1 MVVEFVFTTQPN
13 YRTMKI
19 TKFGIAAILLTGL
32 TLGSCIEHEII
43 PAPEPVVDLECH
55 FQGFVN
61 GTDVELT
68 QNVNGYNCNPT
79 KEKIILPAPQ
89 LSSAIYYSE
98 MSSGQTAV
106 YVKVGLGSVLWDA
119 ASVSDPT
126 LTLFNDFFMNNLT
139 PAYSNNA
146 VAGFE
151 VEYRDPMGKIWTS
164 HDNSVNPQNVTFS
177 SIKQE
182 SDSNGDYSMFTC
194 NFNCYVYNQDVVT
207 LEWDSLNIQNA
218 VYKGWFKR

>member
-1 MVVEFVFTTQPN
+1 MKN
-13 YRTMKI
+13 YKT
-19 TKFGIAAILLTGL
+19 GIAAILFAGL

-61 GTDVELT
+61 GTDVELS

-89 LSSAIYYSE
+89 FSSAIYFSE
-98 MSSGQTAV
+98 MSSAQTAV
-106 YVKVGLGSVLWDA
+106 YVKIGMGSVLWDA
-119 ASVSDPT
+119 ATVSDPT
-126 LTLFNDFFMNNLT
+126 LTLFNNFFLNNLT
-139 PAYSNNA
+139 PAYSDNGT
-146 VAGFE
+146 AGFE
-151 VEYRDPMGKIWTS
+151 VEYRDPSGKLWNS
-164 HDNSVNPQNVTFS
+164 HENSVNAQNVTFS
-177 SIKQE
+177 ALKQE

-194 NFNCYVYNQDVVT
+194 NFSCYVYNQDVVT

-218 VYKGWFKR
+218 VYEGWFKR